1 MLHHE
6 GNRRG
11 STGFI
16 QKISLFFL
24 VGFFV
29 GALFYYF
36 FQNSFLG
43 LSEQMEKNSNQWFL
57 ESYGNWYPFF
67 YVLWSHGK
75 YFLILWILSVNK
87 KVCQWYQNIFTVYT
101 GIRHGFLV
109 LFFVLS
115 RGAKGI
121 LFYLASLFPQVLL
134 LVPVYVF
141 SFLWI
146 NESRQPKHG
155 KAVVG
160 ILFLLF
166 VAACLLEV
174 KVNLVIMN
182 KIL

>member
-1 MLHHE
+1 MSYRE
-6 GNRRG
+6 ANRRG
-11 STGFI
+11 MKGFI
-16 QKISLFFL
+16 QKIILFFL

-43 LSEQMEKNSNQWFL
+43 LSEQMEQNSRLWVL
-57 ESYGNWYPFF
+57 ESHKKSYQFF
-67 YVLWSHGK
+67 YVLWNHGK
-75 YFLILWILSVNK
+75 YFLLLWILSVNR
-87 KVCQWYQNIFTVYT
+87 KVCQWYQNIITVYA

-115 RGAKGI
+115 KGAKGI
-121 LFYLASLFPQVLL
+121 LFYFASLFPQAFLF
-134 LVPVYVF
+134 VPVYLF

-146 NESRQPKHG
+146 NESRQREHG

-166 VAACLLEV
+166 TAACLLESN
-174 KVNLVIMN
+174 VNLVIMSR
-182 KIL
+182 LL

>member
-1 MLHHE
+1 MSYHE
-6 GNRRG
+6 SNRRG
-11 STGFI
+11 NTGFI

-43 LSEQMEKNSNQWFL
+43 LSEQMEQNSKQWVREDHGNLYQFL
-57 ESYGNWYPFF
+57 
-67 YVLWSHGK
+67 YVAWNHGK
-75 YFLILWILSVNK
+75 YFLLLWILSVNR
-87 KVCQWYQNIFTVYT
+87 KVCQWYQNLITVYT

-121 LFYLASLFPQVLL
+121 LFYFASLFPQAFL
-134 LVPVYVF
+134 LVPVYLF

-146 NESRQPKHG
+146 NESRQREHG
-155 KAVVG
+155 KAVIG

-166 VAACLLEV
+166 MAACLLESHA
-174 KVNLVIMN
+174 NLMIMS
-182 KIL
+182 KLL

>member
-16 QKISLFFL
+16 QKISLIFL

-43 LSEQMEKNSNQWFL
+43 LSEQMEKNSSQWL
-57 ESYGNWYPFF
+57 LDSHGSWYPFF
-67 YVLWSHGK
+67 YVLWNNGK
-75 YFLILWILSVNK
+75 YFLMFWILSVNK
-87 KVCQWYQNIFTVYT
+87 KVCQWYQNIITVYT

-121 LFYLASLFPQVLL
+121 LIYLASLFPQALL
-134 LVPVYVF
+134 LVPVYIF
-141 SFLWI
+141 SFMWI
-146 NESRQPKHG
+146 NESRQREHG
-155 KAVVG
+155 KAVVA

-166 VAACLLEV
+166 VAACLLESN
-174 KVNLVIMN
+174 VNLVIMS